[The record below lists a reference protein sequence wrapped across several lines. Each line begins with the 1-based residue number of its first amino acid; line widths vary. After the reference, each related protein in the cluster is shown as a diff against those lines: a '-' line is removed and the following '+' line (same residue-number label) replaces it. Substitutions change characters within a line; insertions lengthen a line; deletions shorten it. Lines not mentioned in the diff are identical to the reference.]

1 MTPPTQLSTLIIFV
15 RTTSNSRLRMADR
28 NEQLLVPGSLQAPA
42 MQDLGLNSA
51 IVEAVRALGIETF
64 TEPQTRAIPRI
75 LAGANVLLVAPTGI
89 GKTEAALLPIL
100 HGILR
105 DKPEPVSCL
114 YITPLRALNR
124 DMLRRMTFFAERL
137 GVRVAVRHGDTTPQE
152 RAAITRHPPDVLI
165 TTPET
170 FQIQFTGRKLRD
182 HLRSV
187 RWVVVDEIH
196 ELASDERG
204 AQLAVGLERL
214 RDLTGREFQRIG
226 LSATV
231 GTPEEVASFLGG
243 IGRDVEVIRLR
254 IPKGMRI
261 RVEMPVPEKGDQEI
275 ADRLRVQPG
284 QASALR
290 RCYELIRG
298 HQSTLFFVNTRDT
311 AEFLSSRL
319 AAWYQ
324 DPTIG
329 VHHGSLS
336 KDVRV
341 QMEDDFK
348 GGRLRAL
355 VCTSSLE
362 LGIDVGGADF
372 VLQYNSPREVSR
384 LVQRIGRS
392 GHGVGEVSDGVILAT
407 HEDDVA
413 EACAIAQRALA
424 EEIESLVV
432 RKDNRSVL
440 ANQLVA
446 MAVSE
451 RFASADQAYET
462 VRRSW
467 PFRDLNRKEFDDVL
481 AQLAELRILWAR
493 DGRLGRSSNSLS
505 YFFENISMIPDVK
518 TYRVIDLSS
527 RRIIGTL
534 DEWFVAENAKLGQS
548 FIMRGTA
555 WRFVDFKEDHVLVEP
570 VREIG
575 DVPSWVGED
584 IPVPYDVAQEVG
596 RLRRE
601 RDLSAYPLNDH
612 GGAKFREYLASAGD
626 APLATDTRITIEA
639 ARDVIIVNACVGSKV
654 NETLGQLISSLIS
667 ARFGQS
673 VGVQTD
679 PYRVVLEVP
688 RSVDPRQI
696 LEILRPEDPEALEP
710 LLRVILKNSAFLRW
724 AFVYVAKKF
733 GALRRDVDWES
744 VSIPR
749 LLRTFENTPLFEEV
763 LDKVFWERMDIPRTV
778 DVLKRIR
785 SGEIEIVVTKP
796 TPIGRAGLE
805 GGRLLVTPSRA
816 DHATLMAVKAR
827 LEKESATLFCLN
839 CKMTWREVV
848 KDLPGKIRCPKCGA
862 VMVAVVAPYERDKI
876 AKMDLTGGDK
886 EIRAKAKRLFTNAS
900 LVMAHGKRAV
910 MALMARGVGED
921 TAARILRGYHETEE
935 DFLRDVLAAEITYA
949 RTKRFWD

>member
-1 MTPPTQLSTLIIFV
+1 MESVGLDPPILD
-15 RTTSNSRLRMADR
+15 A
-28 NEQLLVPGSLQAPA
+28 G
-42 MQDLGLNSA
+42 
-51 IVEAVRALGIETF
+51 RALGIDAF
-64 TEPQTRAIPRI
+64 TERQVRAIPRI

-89 GKTEAALLPIL
+89 GKTEAAFLPIL
-100 HGILR
+100 QHLLR
-105 DKPEPVSCL
+105 EKPKPTSAL

-137 GVRVAVRHGDTTPQE
+137 GVRVAVRHGDTTPAE
-152 RAAITRHPPDVLI
+152 RAAMTRHPPDVLI

-170 FQIQFTGRKLRD
+170 FQILFTGRRLRE
-182 HLRSV
+182 HLKSV
-187 RWVVVDEIH
+187 QWVVIDEIH

-231 GTPEEVASFLGG
+231 GTPDEVGAFLAGV
-243 IGRDVEVIRLR
+243 GRPVEVIRVR
-254 IPKGMRI
+254 MPKGMRI
-261 RVEMPVPEKGDQEI
+261 RVEMPDPAKEDAEI

-284 QASALR
+284 QATALR
-290 RCYELIRG
+290 RCYQQIKE

-324 DPTIG
+324 DAGIG

-348 GGRLRAL
+348 AGRLR
-355 VCTSSLE
+355 
-362 LGIDVGGADF
+362 G
-372 VLQYNSPREVSR
+372 
-384 LVQRIGRS
+384 
-392 GHGVGEVSDGVILAT
+392 
-407 HEDDVA
+407 
-413 EACAIAQRALA
+413 
-424 EEIESLVV
+424 LVV
-432 RKDNRSVL
+432 TASPQLGDEVVKQLSDLRVL
-440 ANQLVA
+440 W
-446 MAVSE
+446 S
-451 RFASADQAYET
+451 
-462 VRRSW
+462 
-467 PFRDLNRKEFDDVL
+467 
-481 AQLAELRILWAR
+481 R
-493 DGRLGRSSNSLS
+493 DGRLGRSSNSLP

-518 TYRVIDLSS
+518 TYRVVDISS
-527 RRIIGTL
+527 RRAIGTL
-534 DEWFVAENAKLGQS
+534 DEWFVAENAKLGES

-555 WRFVDFKEDHVLVEP
+555 WRFVDFKEDHILVEP

-584 IPVPYDVAQEVG
+584 IPVPFAVAQEVG

-601 RDLSAYPLNDH
+601 RDLAPYPVNDR
-612 GGAKFREYLASAGD
+612 GAAKFLEYLGSVGD
-626 APLATDTRITIEA
+626 APLGTDTRITIET
-639 ARDVIIVNACVGSKV
+639 ARDVIIVNACLGSKV
-654 NETLGQLISSLIS
+654 NETLAQLISSLVS

-673 VGVQTD
+673 VGLQTD
-679 PYRVVLEVP
+679 PYRIVLEVP
-688 RSVDPRQI
+688 RSVNPQQI
-696 LEILRPEDPEALEP
+696 VEILRPEDPDALEP

-749 LLRTFENTPLFEEV
+749 LLKTFENTPLFEEV

-778 DVLKRIR
+778 DVLRKIR
-785 SGEIEIVVTKP
+785 AGEIEVVVTRM
-796 TPIGRAGLE
+796 TPVGRAGLE
-805 GGRLLVTPSRA
+805 GGRLLVTPSKA

-827 LEKESATLFCLN
+827 LEKESATFLCLN
-839 CKMTWREVV
+839 CKMSWRDTVRE
-848 KDLPGKIRCPKCGA
+848 LPMKIRCQRCEA
-862 VMVAVVAPYERDKI
+862 LMVAVVAPYEKDKV
-876 AKMDLTGGDK
+876 AKLDFGGTDK
-886 EIRAKAKRLFTNAS
+886 ESRSKAKRLFTNAS
-900 LVMAHGKRAV
+900 LVMAHGKKAV
-910 MALMARGVGED
+910 VALMARGVGED

-935 DFLRDVLAAEITYA
+935 DFLRDLLAAEITYA

>member
-1 MTPPTQLSTLIIFV
+1 MDDF
-15 RTTSNSRLRMADR
+15 
-28 NEQLLVPGSLQAPA
+28 
-42 MQDLGLNSA
+42 GLEPR
-51 IVEAVRALGIETF
+51 ILEAVRALGIESF
-64 TEPQTRAIPRI
+64 TEPQERAIPRI
-75 LAGANVLLVAPTGI
+75 RSGANVLLVAPTGI
-89 GKTEAALLPIL
+89 GKTEAALLPVLDHI
-100 HGILR
+100 IR
-105 DKPEPVSCL
+105 ETPEPTSCL

-137 GVRVAVRHGDTTPQE
+137 GVRVAVRHGDTSPQE
-152 RAAITRHPPDVLI
+152 RAAITRHPPDILI

-170 FQIQFTGRKLRD
+170 FQILFTGRRLRE
-182 HLRSV
+182 HLRSI

-214 RDLTGREFQRIG
+214 RELVGHEFQRIG

-231 GTPEEVASFLGG
+231 GSPEEVAAFLGG
-243 IGRDVEVIRLR
+243 VGRDVEVIRVR
-254 IPKGMRI
+254 IPKGLRI
-261 RVEMPVPEKGDQEI
+261 RVEMPAPSKGDTEI
-275 ADRLRVQPG
+275 SERLRVQVG
-284 QASALR
+284 QATALR
-290 RCYELIRG
+290 RCYELIKE
-298 HQSTLFFVNTRDT
+298 HASTLFFVNTRDT

-348 GGRLRAL
+348 AGTLRAL

-407 HEDDVA
+407 HEDDVS
-413 EACAIAQRALA
+413 EACAIARRALA
-424 EEIESLVV
+424 EEIEALVV

-446 MAVSE
+446 IAVSE
-451 RFASADQAYET
+451 RFSSADQAYDT

-481 AQLAELRILWAR
+481 AQLAELRILWSR
-493 DGRLGRSSNSLS
+493 DGRLGRSSNSLP
-505 YFFENISMIPDVK
+505 YFFENISMIPDVR

-527 RRIIGTL
+527 RRVIGTL

-570 VREIG
+570 VKEIG

-584 IPVPYDVAQEVG
+584 IPVPFEVAQEVG
-596 RLRRE
+596 RIRRE
-601 RDLSAYPLNDH
+601 KDLSEYPLNDH
-612 GGAKFREYLASAGD
+612 GATTFLEYLASAGD
-626 APLATDTRITIEA
+626 APLATDRRITIEA
-639 ARDVIIVNACVGSKV
+639 ARDVIIVNACLGSRV
-654 NETLGQLISSLIS
+654 NETLGQLISSLVS

-688 RSVDPRQI
+688 RSVNPKQI
-696 LEILRPEDPEALEP
+696 VEILQPEDPDALEP

-749 LLRTFENTPLFEEV
+749 LLKTFENTPLFEEV

-785 SGEIEIVVTKP
+785 AGEIDLVVTKP

-805 GGRLLVTPSRA
+805 GGRLLVTPSKA

-827 LEKESATLFCLN
+827 LEKETATLLCLS
-839 CKMTWREVV
+839 CKMMWREGV
-848 KDLPGKIRCPKCGA
+848 KDLPAKIRCPRCSA
-862 VMVAVVAPYERDKI
+862 VMIAVVAPYEKERI
-876 AKMDLTGGDK
+876 AKLDLEGGDK
-886 EIRAKAKRLFTNAS
+886 ESRAKAKRLFTNAS
-900 LVMAHGKRAV
+900 LVMAHGRKAIL
-910 MALMARGVGED
+910 ALMARGVGED
-921 TAARILRGYHETEE
+921 TAARILRGYHESEE
-935 DFLRDVLAAEITYA
+935 DFLREVLAAEITYA

>member
-1 MTPPTQLSTLIIFV
+1 MD
-15 RTTSNSRLRMADR
+15 A
-28 NEQLLVPGSLQAPA
+28 
-42 MQDLGLNSA
+42 LGLDPP
-51 IVEAVRALGIETF
+51 IIDAVRALGIDEF
-64 TEPQTRAIPRI
+64 TEPQVRAIPRI

-89 GKTEAALLPIL
+89 GKTEAAFLPIL
-100 HGILR
+100 QGLLR
-105 DKPEPVSCL
+105 DKPDPTSCL

-137 GVRVAVRHGDTTPQE
+137 GIRVAVRHGDTSPQE

-170 FQIQFTGRKLRD
+170 FQILMTGRRLRE
-182 HLRSV
+182 HLKSV
-187 RWVVVDEIH
+187 RWVVIDEIH

-231 GTPEEVASFLGG
+231 GTPDEVGSFLVGVD
-243 IGRDVEVIRLR
+243 RPVEVIRVRMPKGLR
-254 IPKGMRI
+254 IK
-261 RVEMPVPEKGDQEI
+261 VEMPDPVPNDAEI
-275 ADRLRVQPG
+275 ADRLRLQGG
-284 QASALR
+284 QATALR
-290 RCYELIRG
+290 RCYELIKG
-298 HQSTLFFVNTRDT
+298 HESTLFFVNTRDT

-319 AAWYQ
+319 GAWYQ
-324 DPTIG
+324 DPGIG

-348 GGRLRAL
+348 SNRLRAL

-362 LGIDVGGADF
+362 LGIDVGSADF

-392 GHGVGEVSDGVILAT
+392 GHGVGEVSEGVILAT

-413 EACAIAQRALA
+413 EACAITRRALE
-424 EEIESLVV
+424 EEIEDLVV
-432 RKDNRSVL
+432 RQDNRSVL

-446 MAVSE
+446 TAVSE
-451 RFASADQAYET
+451 RFASLDDAYAT
-462 VRRSW
+462 IRRSW
-467 PFRDLNRKEFDDVL
+467 PFRALKRADFDDVVT
-481 AQLAELRILWAR
+481 QLSDLRVLWSR
-493 DGRLGRSSNSLS
+493 DGRLGRSSNSLP
-505 YFFENISMIPDVK
+505 YFLENISMIPDVK
-518 TYRVIDLSS
+518 TYRVVDISS
-527 RRIIGTL
+527 RRAIGTL

-555 WRFVDFKEDHVLVEP
+555 WRFVEFKEDHILVEP

-584 IPVPYDVAQEVG
+584 IPVPFAVAQEVG

-601 RDLSAYPLNDH
+601 RNFAAYPVNER
-612 GGAKFREYLASAGD
+612 GGTKFLEYLASVGD
-626 APLATDTRITIEA
+626 APLATDQRITIETG
-639 ARDVIIVNACVGSKV
+639 REVLIVNACLGSKV
-654 NETLGQLISSLIS
+654 NETLAQLISSLIS

-679 PYRVVLEVP
+679 PYRIVLEVP
-688 RSVDPRQI
+688 RAVKPAQI
-696 LEILRPEDPEALEP
+696 LEILRPEDPDALEP
-710 LLRVILKNSAFLRW
+710 LLR
-724 AFVYVAKKF
+724 VAKKF
-733 GALRRDVDWES
+733 GALRRDVDWEA

-749 LLRTFENTPLFEEV
+749 LLKTFENTPLFEEV
-763 LDKVFWERMDIPRTV
+763 LDKVFWERMDIARTV
-778 DVLKRIR
+778 EVLRKIR
-785 SGEIEIVVTKP
+785 SGEIEVAVTRM

-805 GGRLLVTPSRA
+805 GGRLLVTPSKA
-816 DHATLMAVKAR
+816 DHATLLAVQAR
-827 LEKESATLFCLN
+827 LEKETATFLCLN
-839 CKMTWREVV
+839 CKFSWRATVGE
-848 KDLPGKIRCPKCGA
+848 LPAKIRCPSCDA
-862 VMVAVVAPYERDKI
+862 LMVAVVAPYEKEKI
-876 AKMDLTGGDK
+876 AKLDFGGTDK
-886 EIRAKAKRLFTNAS
+886 ESRSRAKRLFTSAS

-910 MALMARGVGED
+910 VALMARGVGED

-935 DFLRDVLAAEITYA
+935 DFLRDLLAAEVTYA

>member
-1 MTPPTQLSTLIIFV
+1 MVVGSKGPAAPTGPESPAGPIDDKAH
-15 RTTSNSRLRMADR
+15 RPSKRGPGR
-28 NEQLLVPGSLQAPA
+28 QLLVPAALEAAGMES
-42 MQDLGLNSA
+42 LGLGSR
-51 IVEAVRALGIETF
+51 ILETVQALGIETF
-64 TEPQTRAIPRI
+64 TEPQERAIPRI

-100 HGILR
+100 DRIPR
-105 DKPEPVSCL
+105 DKPEPTSCL

-124 DMLRRMTFFAERL
+124 DMLRRMTFFADRL

-152 RAAITRHPPDVLI
+152 RAAITRHPPDILI

-170 FQIQFTGRKLRD
+170 FQILFTGRKLRE

-187 RWVVVDEIH
+187 RYVVVDEIH
-196 ELASDERG
+196 ELASDERV
-204 AQLAVGLERL
+204 AQLAVALERL

-231 GTPEEVASFLGG
+231 GAPAEVASFLGG
-243 IGRDVEVIRLR
+243 VDRPVEVIRVR
-254 IPKGMRI
+254 IPKGIRI
-261 RVEMPVPEKGDQEI
+261 RIEMPATEQGDSEI
-275 ADRLRVQPG
+275 AERLRVKPG
-284 QASALR
+284 QAAALR
-290 RCYELIRG
+290 RCYELIKE

-324 DPTIG
+324 DPKIG

-341 QMEDDFK
+341 QMEDEFK
-348 GGRLRAL
+348 SGGLRAL

-362 LGIDVGGADF
+362 LGIDVGTADF

-413 EACAIAQRALA
+413 EACAIARRALA
-424 EEIESLVV
+424 EEIEDLVV

-446 MAVSE
+446 LAVSE
-451 RFASADQAYET
+451 RFASLDEAYET
-462 VRRSW
+462 FRRSW
-467 PFRDLNRKEFDDVL
+467 PFRELKRAEFDEVV
-481 AQLAELRILWAR
+481 AQLAGLRILWSR
-493 DGRLGRSSNSLS
+493 DGRLGRSSNSLP

-527 RRIIGTL
+527 RPAIGTL
-534 DEWFVAENAKLGQS
+534 DEWFVAENAKLGES
-548 FIMRGTA
+548 FIMRGSA
-555 WRFVDFKEDHVLVEP
+555 WRFVDFKEDHLLVEP

-584 IPVPYDVAQEVG
+584 IPVPFDVAQEVG
-596 RLRRE
+596 RIRKE
-601 RDLSAYPLNDH
+601 RDLSAYPVNEH
-612 GGAKFREYLASAGD
+612 GKSTFLAYLGSVGD
-626 APLATDTRITIEA
+626 APLATDTRITIES
-639 ARDVIIVNACVGSKV
+639 ARDVLIVNACFGSKV
-654 NETLGQLISSLIS
+654 NETL
-667 ARFGQS
+667 
-673 VGVQTD
+673 V
-679 PYRVVLEVP
+679 
-688 RSVDPRQI
+688 
-696 LEILRPEDPEALEP
+696 
-710 LLRVILKNSAFLRW
+710 
-724 AFVYVAKKF
+724 
-733 GALRRDVDWES
+733 
-744 VSIPR
+744 
-749 LLRTFENTPLFEEV
+749 
-763 LDKVFWERMDIPRTV
+763 KVFWERMDIPRTV
-778 DVLKRIR
+778 EVLRRIQ
-785 SGEIEIVVTKP
+785 SGAIEIVVTRM

-827 LEKESATLFCLN
+827 LEKETATFLCLN
-839 CKMTWREVV
+839 CKMSWRDVV
-848 KDLPGKIRCPKCGA
+848 RDLPAKIRCPKCEGL
-862 VMVAVVAPYERDKI
+862 MVAVIAPYEKDKI
-876 AKMDLTGGDK
+876 AKLDLQGTDK
-886 EIRAKAKRLFTNAS
+886 ESRAKAKRLFTNAS
-900 LVMAHGKRAV
+900 LVMAHGRKAV
-910 MALMARGVGED
+910 LALMARGVGED
-921 TAARILRGYHETEE
+921 TAARILRGYHETEL

>member
-1 MTPPTQLSTLIIFV
+1 M
-15 RTTSNSRLRMADR
+15 RLVPVGTAVGARGR
-28 NEQLLVPGSLQAPA
+28 QLLVRATLQVPGMES
-42 MQDLGLNSA
+42 LGLDLR
-51 IVEAVRALGIETF
+51 ILDAVRALGIEAF
-64 TEPQTRAIPRI
+64 TEPQERAIPRI

-100 HGILR
+100 DRILR
-105 DKPEPVSCL
+105 EKPEPTSCL

-124 DMLRRMTFFAERL
+124 DMLRRMRFFADRL
-137 GVRVAVRHGDTTPQE
+137 GVRVADRHGNTTPQE
-152 RAAITRHPPDVLI
+152 RAAITRHPPDILI

-170 FQIQFTGRKLRD
+170 FQILFTGRRLRE

-187 RWVVVDEIH
+187 RWVVLDEIH

-231 GTPEEVASFLGG
+231 GTPDEVGAFLAGVD
-243 IGRDVEVIRLR
+243 RPVEVIRVR
-254 IPKGMRI
+254 MPKGMRI
-261 RVEMPVPEKGDQEI
+261 RVEMPEPGKEDAEI
-275 ADRLRVQPG
+275 ADRLRVQAG
-284 QASALR
+284 QATALR
-290 RCYELIRG
+290 RCYEQIKE

-324 DPTIG
+324 DPRIG

-341 QMEDDFK
+341 QMEDEFK
-348 GGRLRAL
+348 AGRLRAL

-413 EACAIAQRALA
+413 EACAIARRALA
-424 EEIESLVV
+424 EEIEDLVV
-432 RKDNRSVL
+432 RQDNRSVL

-446 MAVSE
+446 MAGS
-451 RFASADQAYET
+451 
-462 VRRSW
+462 
-467 PFRDLNRKEFDDVL
+467 
-481 AQLAELRILWAR
+481 
-493 DGRLGRSSNSLS
+493 G
-505 YFFENISMIPDVK
+505 
-518 TYRVIDLSS
+518 
-527 RRIIGTL
+527 
-534 DEWFVAENAKLGQS
+534 
-548 FIMRGTA
+548 
-555 WRFVDFKEDHVLVEP
+555 RFVEFKEDHILVEP

-584 IPVPYDVAQEVG
+584 IPVPFAVAQEVG

-601 RDLSAYPLNDH
+601 RDLAAYPVN
-612 GGAKFREYLASAGD
+612 GRGIAKFLEYLASVGD
-626 APLATDTRITIEA
+626 APLGTDKRITIET
-639 ARDVIIVNACVGSKV
+639 ARDVIIVNACLGSKV
-654 NETLGQLISSLIS
+654 NETLAQLISSLVS

-673 VGVQTD
+673 VGLQTD
-679 PYRVVLEVP
+679 PYRIVLEVP
-688 RSVDPRQI
+688 RSVNPQQI
-696 LEILRPEDPEALEP
+696 VEILRPEDPDALEP

-749 LLRTFENTPLFEEV
+749 LLKTFENTPLFEEV

-778 DVLKRIR
+778 EVLRRIQ
-785 SGEIEIVVTKP
+785 SGQIEIVIT
-796 TPIGRAGLE
+796 R
-805 GGRLLVTPSRA
+805 
-816 DHATLMAVKAR
+816 
-827 LEKESATLFCLN
+827 
-839 CKMTWREVV
+839 
-848 KDLPGKIRCPKCGA
+848 
-862 VMVAVVAPYERDKI
+862 
-876 AKMDLTGGDK
+876 
-886 EIRAKAKRLFTNAS
+886 
-900 LVMAHGKRAV
+900 VMANGRKAV
-910 MALMARGVGED
+910 LALMVRGVGAA
-921 TAARILRGYHETEE
+921 TAARMLRGYRETER

>member
-1 MTPPTQLSTLIIFV
+1 MET
-15 RTTSNSRLRMADR
+15 
-28 NEQLLVPGSLQAPA
+28 
-42 MQDLGLNSA
+42 LGLDLP
-51 IVEAVRALGIETF
+51 VLEAVRALGIETF
-64 TEPQTRAIPRI
+64 TEPQVRAIPRI
-75 LAGANVLLVAPTGI
+75 LAGATVLLVAPTGI

-100 HGILR
+100 HHVLR
-105 DKPEPVSCL
+105 EKPEPTSCL

-137 GVRVAVRHGDTTPQE
+137 GIRVAVRHGDTTPQE
-152 RAAITRHPPDVLI
+152 RAAITRHPPDILI

-170 FQIQFTGRKLRD
+170 FQILFTGRKLRE

-187 RWVVVDEIH
+187 RWVVIDEIH

-231 GTPEEVASFLGG
+231 GTPEEVGSFLAGV
-243 IGRDVEVIRLR
+243 GRPVEVIRVR
-254 IPKGMRI
+254 IPKGLRI
-261 RVEMPVPEKGDQEI
+261 RVEMPSPEEGDSEI

-290 RCYELIRG
+290 RCHDLIRD
-298 HQSTLFFVNTRDT
+298 HASTLFFVNTRDT
-311 AEFLSSRL
+311 AEFLSSRI

-324 DPTIG
+324 DPGIG

-336 KDVRV
+336 REVRM
-341 QMEDDFK
+341 QAEDAFK
-348 GGRLRAL
+348 AGSLRAL

-362 LGIDVGGADF
+362 LGIDVGRADF

-413 EACAIAQRALA
+413 EACVIARRALA
-424 EEIESLVV
+424 EEVEALVV
-432 RKDNRSVL
+432 RRNNRSVL

-451 RFASADQAYET
+451 RFASLEDAYET

-467 PFRDLNRKEFDDVL
+467 PFRDLKRADFDEVVT
-481 AQLAELRILWAR
+481 QLAALRVLWSR

-518 TYRVIDLSS
+518 TYRVIDISS
-527 RRIIGTL
+527 RRAIGAL
-534 DEWFVAENAKLGQS
+534 DEWFVAENAKLGES

-584 IPVPYDVAQEVG
+584 IPVPFEVAQEVG

-601 RDLSAYPLNDH
+601 RDLAAYPLNDR
-612 GGAKFREYLASAGD
+612 GSSQFLAYLASVGD
-626 APLATDTRITIEA
+626 APLATDRRITIEA
-639 ARDVIIVNACVGSKV
+639 GRDVIIVNACLGSKV
-654 NETLGQLISSLIS
+654 NETLGQLISSLVS

-688 RSVDPRQI
+688 RSVNPQQI
-696 LEILRPEDPEALEP
+696 VAILRPQDPDALEP

-733 GALRRDVDWES
+733 GSLRRDVEWES

-749 LLRTFENTPLFEEV
+749 LLKSFENTPLFEEV
-763 LDKVFWERMDIPRTV
+763 LDKVFWERLDIPRTV
-778 DVLKRIR
+778 GVLRQIQ
-785 SGEIEIVVTKP
+785 SGEMEVVVTRM

-805 GGRLLVTPSRA
+805 GGRLLITPSKA

-827 LEKESATLFCLN
+827 LEKETATFLCLN
-839 CKMTWREVV
+839 CKMSWRQAVRE
-848 KDLPGKIRCPKCGA
+848 LPAKIRCPKCEA
-862 VMVAVVAPYERDKI
+862 LMVAVVAPYEKE
-876 AKMDLTGGDK
+876 AVMKLDLHGTDK
-886 EIRAKAKRLFTNAS
+886 ESRSKAKRVFTNAS
-900 LVMAHGKRAV
+900 LVMAHGRKAV
-910 MALMARGVGED
+910 LALMARGVGED
-921 TAARILRGYHETEE
+921 TAARILRGHHESEE

>member
-1 MTPPTQLSTLIIFV
+1 MVVGSKGPAAPTGPESPAGPIDDKAH
-15 RTTSNSRLRMADR
+15 RPSRRR
-28 NEQLLVPGSLQAPA
+28 PRRQLLVPATLEAAGMES
-42 MQDLGLNSA
+42 LGLDSR
-51 IVEAVRALGIETF
+51 ILETVQALGIETF
-64 TEPQTRAIPRI
+64 TEPQERAIPRI

-100 HGILR
+100 DRILR
-105 DKPEPVSCL
+105 DKPEPTSCL

-124 DMLRRMTFFAERL
+124 DMLRRMTFFADRL

-152 RAAITRHPPDVLI
+152 RAAITRHPPDILI

-170 FQIQFTGRKLRD
+170 FQILFTGRKLRE

-187 RWVVVDEIH
+187 RYVVVDEIH

-231 GTPEEVASFLGG
+231 GTPDEVAAFLGG
-243 IGRDVEVIRLR
+243 VDRRVEVIRVR
-254 IPKGMRI
+254 IPKGIRI
-261 RVEMPVPEKGDQEI
+261 RVEMPTTAKEDSEI
-275 ADRLRVQPG
+275 AERLRVKPG
-284 QASALR
+284 QAAALR
-290 RCYELIRG
+290 RCYELIKE

-319 AAWYQ
+319 TAWYQ
-324 DPTIG
+324 DPKIG

-341 QMEDDFK
+341 QMEDEFK
-348 GGRLRAL
+348 SGDLRAL

-362 LGIDVGGADF
+362 LGIDVGTADF

-413 EACAIAQRALA
+413 EACAIARRALA
-424 EEIESLVV
+424 EE
-432 RKDNRSVL
+432 R
-440 ANQLVA
+440 
-446 MAVSE
+446 
-451 RFASADQAYET
+451 
-462 VRRSW
+462 
-467 PFRDLNRKEFDDVL
+467 
-481 AQLAELRILWAR
+481 
-493 DGRLGRSSNSLS
+493 
-505 YFFENISMIPDVK
+505 
-518 TYRVIDLSS
+518 
-527 RRIIGTL
+527 
-534 DEWFVAENAKLGQS
+534 
-548 FIMRGTA
+548 
-555 WRFVDFKEDHVLVEP
+555 EDRVLVEP

-584 IPVPYDVAQEVG
+584 IPVPFDVAQEVG
-596 RLRRE
+596 RIRRE
-601 RDLSAYPLNDH
+601 RDLSRYPVNEH
-612 GGAKFREYLASAGD
+612 GTSTFLAYLASVGD
-626 APLATDTRITIEA
+626 APLATDTRITIES
-639 ARDVIIVNACVGSKV
+639 ARDVLIVNACFGSKV
-654 NETLGQLISSLIS
+654 NETLAQLISSLIS

-673 VGVQTD
+673 VGLQTD
-679 PYRVVLEVP
+679 PYRIVLEVP
-688 RSVDPRQI
+688 RSVNPQQVV
-696 LEILRPEDPEALEP
+696 EILRPEDPDALEP

-749 LLRTFENTPLFEEV
+749 LLKTFENTPLFEEV

-778 DVLKRIR
+778 DVLRKIR
-785 SGEIEIVVTKP
+785 AGEIEVVVTRM
-796 TPIGRAGLE
+796 TPVGRAGLE
-805 GGRLLVTPSRA
+805 GGRLLVTPSKA

-827 LEKESATLFCLN
+827 LEKETATFLCLN
-839 CKMTWREVV
+839 CKMSWRDTVR
-848 KDLPGKIRCPKCGA
+848 DLPAKIRCPRCEA
-862 VMVAVVAPYERDKI
+862 LMVAVIAPYEKDKV
-876 AKMDLTGGDK
+876 AKLDFGGTDK
-886 EIRAKAKRLFTNAS
+886 ESRSKAKRLFTNAS
-900 LVMAHGKRAV
+900 LVMAHGKKAV
-910 MALMARGVGED
+910 VALMARGVGED

-935 DFLRDVLAAEITYA
+935 DFLRDLLAAEVTYA

>member
-1 MTPPTQLSTLIIFV
+1 MES
-15 RTTSNSRLRMADR
+15 
-28 NEQLLVPGSLQAPA
+28 
-42 MQDLGLNSA
+42 LGLDPP
-51 IVEAVRALGIETF
+51 ILEAVRALGIEEF
-64 TEPQTRAIPRI
+64 TEPQVRAIPRI

-89 GKTEAALLPIL
+89 GKTEAAVLPIL
-100 HGILR
+100 QHIVR
-105 DKPEPVSCL
+105 EKPPPTSCL

-124 DMLRRMTFFAERL
+124 DMLRRLTFFAERL

-152 RAAITRHPPDVLI
+152 RAAMTRHPPDILI

-170 FQIQFTGRKLRD
+170 FQILFTGRKLRE

-214 RDLTGREFQRIG
+214 RDLTGRDFQRVG

-231 GTPEEVASFLGG
+231 GAPEEVGAFLGG
-243 IGRDVEVIRLR
+243 VGRPVEIIRVR
-254 IPKGMRI
+254 IPKGLRI
-261 RVEMPVPEKGDQEI
+261 RVEMPVPADGDSEI
-275 ADRLRVQPG
+275 ADRLRLKPG
-284 QASALR
+284 QAAAIR
-290 RCYELIRG
+290 RCYELIKE
-298 HQSTLFFVNTRDT
+298 HESTLFFVNTRDT

-319 AAWYQ
+319 AAWYE
-324 DPTIG
+324 DPGIG

-348 GGRLRAL
+348 ASRLRAL

-362 LGIDVGGADF
+362 LGIDVGSADF

-407 HEDDVA
+407 HEDDIA
-413 EACAIAQRALA
+413 EACAIARRALA
-424 EEIESLVV
+424 EEIEDLVV

-446 MAVSE
+446 TAVSE
-451 RFASADQAYET
+451 RFASLDEAYET

-467 PFRDLNRKEFDDVL
+467 PFRDLKRPEFDDVVR
-481 AQLAELRILWAR
+481 QLTDLRVVWAR
-493 DGRLGRSSNSLS
+493 DGRIGRSSNSLP

-527 RRIIGTL
+527 RRMIGTL
-534 DEWFVAENAKLGQS
+534 DEWFVAENAKLGES

-555 WRFVDFKEDHVLVEP
+555 WRFVEFEEDRVLVEP
-570 VREIG
+570 VKEIG

-584 IPVPYDVAQEVG
+584 IPVPFEVAQEVG
-596 RLRRE
+596 RIRRE
-601 RDLSAYPLNDH
+601 KDFSAYPVNDR
-612 GGAKFREYLASAGD
+612 ASSKFLEYLHSVGD
-626 APLATDTRITIEA
+626 APIATDRRITIETG
-639 ARDVIIVNACVGSKV
+639 RDVIIVNACLGSRV
-654 NETLGQLISSLIS
+654 NETLAQLISSLVS

-679 PYRVVLEVP
+679 PYRIVMEVP
-688 RSVDPRQI
+688 KSVKPQQI
-696 LEILRPEDPEALEP
+696 IDILRPEDPDALEP

-749 LLRTFENTPLFEEV
+749 LLKTFENTPLFEEV
-763 LDKVFWERMDIPRTV
+763 LDKVFWERMDIARTV
-778 DVLKRIR
+778 AVLQRIR
-785 SGEIEIVVTKP
+785 SGEIEILVTRM
-796 TPIGRAGLE
+796 TPIGKAGLE
-805 GGRLLVTPSRA
+805 GGRLLVTPSKA

-827 LEKESATLFCLN
+827 LEKETVTFLCLN
-839 CKMTWREVV
+839 CKRSWRDTV
-848 KDLPGKIRCPKCGA
+848 KDLPPKIRCPNCEA
-862 VMVAVVAPYERDKI
+862 LMVAVVAPYEKDKI
-876 AKMDLTGGDK
+876 AKLDFAGGDK
-886 EIRAKAKRLFTNAS
+886 ENRAKAKRLFTNAS
-900 LVMAHGKRAV
+900 LVMAHGRKAV
-910 MALMARGVGED
+910 LALMARGVGED

-935 DFLRDVLAAEITYA
+935 DFLRDLLSAEITYA

>member
-1 MTPPTQLSTLIIFV
+1 MES
-15 RTTSNSRLRMADR
+15 
-28 NEQLLVPGSLQAPA
+28 
-42 MQDLGLNSA
+42 LGLDPP
-51 IVEAVRALGIETF
+51 ILDAVKALGIDEF
-64 TEPQTRAIPRI
+64 TEPQVQAIPRI

-89 GKTEAALLPIL
+89 GKTEAAFLPLLQHLI
-100 HGILR
+100 R
-105 DKPEPVSCL
+105 EKPEPTSVL

-170 FQIQFTGRKLRD
+170 FQILFTGRRLRE
-182 HLRSV
+182 HLKSV
-187 RWVVVDEIH
+187 RWVVIDEIH

-231 GTPEEVASFLGG
+231 GTPDEVGAFLAGVD
-243 IGRDVEVIRLR
+243 RPVEIIRVR
-254 IPKGMRI
+254 MPKGMRI
-261 RVEMPVPEKGDQEI
+261 RVEMPNPVKEDSEI
-275 ADRLRVQPG
+275 AERLRVQPG
-284 QASALR
+284 QATALR
-290 RCYELIRG
+290 RCYELIKE
-298 HQSTLFFVNTRDT
+298 HQATLFFVNTRDT

-319 AAWYQ
+319 TAWYQ
-324 DPTIG
+324 DPGIG

-341 QMEDDFK
+341 QMEDEFK
-348 GGRLRAL
+348 ASRLRAL

-362 LGIDVGGADF
+362 LGIDVGSADF

-413 EACAIAQRALA
+413 EACAIARRALS
-424 EEIESLVV
+424 EEIEDLVV

-446 MAVSE
+446 IAVSE
-451 RFASADQAYET
+451 RFASLDEAYAT

-467 PFRDLNRKEFDDVL
+467 PFRELKRADFDEVV
-481 AQLAELRILWAR
+481 AQLADIRMLWSR
-493 DGRLGRSSNSLS
+493 DGRLGRSSNSLP

-518 TYRVIDLSS
+518 TYRVVDISS
-527 RRIIGTL
+527 RRAIGTL
-534 DEWFVAENAKLGQS
+534 DEWFVAENAKLGES

-555 WRFVDFKEDHVLVEP
+555 WRFVDFKEDHILVEP

-584 IPVPYDVAQEVG
+584 IPVPFAVAQEVG
-596 RLRRE
+596 RVRRE
-601 RDLSAYPLNDH
+601 RDLAAYPVNDR
-612 GGAKFREYLASAGD
+612 GAAKFLEYLASVGD
-626 APLATDTRITIEA
+626 APLATDRRITIEA
-639 ARDVIIVNACVGSKV
+639 ARDVLIVNACLGSKV
-654 NETLGQLISSLIS
+654 NETLAQLISSLVS

-679 PYRVVLEVP
+679 PYRIVLEVP
-688 RSVDPRQI
+688 RSVNPAQI
-696 LEILRPEDPEALEP
+696 VEILRPEDPDALEP

-733 GALRRDVDWES
+733 GALRRDVEWES

-749 LLRTFENTPLFEEV
+749 LLKAFENTPLFEEV
-763 LDKVFWERMDIPRTV
+763 LDKVFWERMDIPRTIE
-778 DVLKRIR
+778 VLRKIR
-785 SGEIEIVVTKP
+785 SGEIEVVVTRM
-796 TPIGRAGLE
+796 TPVGRAGLE
-805 GGRLLVTPSRA
+805 GGRLLVTPSKA
-816 DHATLMAVKAR
+816 DHATLLAVKAR
-827 LEKESATLFCLN
+827 LEKETATLLCMN
-839 CKMTWREVV
+839 CKRTWRETVR
-848 KDLPGKIRCPKCGA
+848 DLPSKIRCPNCDA
-862 VMVAVVAPYERDKI
+862 LMVAVVAPYEKDKI
-876 AKMDLTGGDK
+876 
-886 EIRAKAKRLFTNAS
+886 AS
-900 LVMAHGKRAV
+900 LVMAHGKKAV
-910 MALMARGVGED
+910 VALMARGVGED

-935 DFLRDVLAAEITYA
+935 DFLRDLLAAEVTYA

>member
-1 MTPPTQLSTLIIFV
+1 MD
-15 RTTSNSRLRMADR
+15 A
-28 NEQLLVPGSLQAPA
+28 
-42 MQDLGLNSA
+42 LGLA
-51 IVEAVRALGIETF
+51 TPILDAVRALGIEEF

-100 HGILR
+100 HHMLSE
-105 DKPEPVSCL
+105 KPAPTSCL

-137 GVRVAVRHGDTTPQE
+137 GIRVAVRHGDTTPQE
-152 RAAITRHPPDVLI
+152 RAAITRHPPDILI

-170 FQIQFTGRKLRD
+170 FQILFTGRKLRE
-182 HLRSV
+182 HLKSV
-187 RWVVVDEIH
+187 RWVVIDEIH

-231 GTPEEVASFLGG
+231 GTPEEVGSFLVGVD
-243 IGRDVEVIRLR
+243 RPVELIRVR
-254 IPKGMRI
+254 IPKGLRI
-261 RVEMPVPEKGDQEI
+261 RVEMPVPANGDSDI
-275 ADRLRVQPG
+275 ADHLRVQPG
-284 QASALR
+284 QATALR
-290 RCYELIRG
+290 RCYELIKE

-324 DPTIG
+324 DPGIG

-336 KDVRV
+336 RDVRV
-341 QMEDDFK
+341 QMEDEFK
-348 GGRLRAL
+348 ASRLRAL

-362 LGIDVGGADF
+362 LGIDVGSADF
-372 VLQYNSPREVSR
+372 VLQYNSPREVAR

-407 HEDDVA
+407 HEDDVS
-413 EACAIAQRALA
+413 EACAIARRALA
-424 EEIESLVV
+424 EEIEGLVV
-432 RKDNRSVL
+432 RQDNRSVL

-446 MAVSE
+446 IAVSE
-451 RFASADQAYET
+451 RFASLDEAYET

-467 PFRDLNRKEFDDVL
+467 PFRALKRADFDEVV
-481 AQLAELRILWAR
+481 AQLAELRVLWSR
-493 DGRLGRSSNSLS
+493 DGRLGRSSNSLP

-518 TYRVIDLSS
+518 TYRVVDISS
-527 RRIIGTL
+527 RRAIGTL
-534 DEWFVAENAKLGQS
+534 DEWFVAENAKLGES

-555 WRFVDFKEDHVLVEP
+555 WRFVDFKEDHILVEP

-584 IPVPYDVAQEVG
+584 IPVPFEVAQEVG

-601 RDLSAYPLNDH
+601 RDFSAYPANPR
-612 GGAKFREYLASAGD
+612 AVEKFLDYLASVGD
-626 APLATDTRITIEA
+626 APLATDTRITIEF
-639 ARDVIIVNACVGSKV
+639 ARDVIIVNACLGSKV
-654 NETLGQLISSLIS
+654 NETLGQLISSLVS

-679 PYRVVLEVP
+679 PYRIVLEVP
-688 RSVDPRQI
+688 RSVNPQQI
-696 LEILRPEDPEALEP
+696 LAILRPEDPEALEP

-749 LLRTFENTPLFEEV
+749 LLKTFENTPLFEEV
-763 LDKVFWERMDIPRTV
+763 LDKVFWERLDIPRTIG
-778 DVLKRIR
+778 VLRRIR
-785 SGEIEIVVTKP
+785 SGEIEVAVTRM

-805 GGRLLVTPSRA
+805 GGRLLIAPSRA

-827 LEKESATLFCLN
+827 LEKETATFLCLN
-839 CKMTWREVV
+839 CKMSWREAV
-848 KDLPGKIRCPKCGA
+848 KDLPAKIRCPKCQA
-862 VMVAVVAPYERDKI
+862 LMIAIVAPYEKDKVM
-876 AKMDLTGGDK
+876 KLDLGGTDK
-886 EIRAKAKRLFTNAS
+886 ESRSKAKRLFTNAS

-910 MALMARGVGED
+910 LALMARGVGED